1 VKRPRAIDAADLD
14 RRLRAPLDAE
24 PSAPVL
30 HRRDVGKENPQQFAR
45 SATGM
50 ADELGVARLEVEPAG
65 VPQTAPLVPVHG
77 IGRLHSRSVPGPT
90 LFCIRGG
97 SHKGCG
103 KAERRAA
110 TSADDGRD
118 DVRPFPRMSEAP
130 ALAVADVVLRDG
142 STMRLRPPQAED
154 GPALLRFFEDLSDR
168 SLYLRFH
175 GHPHVGEQLVTAV
188 LDPDWT
194 ERGALVGTHEG
205 AIVAL
210 AQYVRLRDR
219 RSAEAAFAVA
229 DAFQGRGVGSRLL
242 EELAAAAS
250 GAGVEEFVAEVMPGN
265 TPMLRVFAD
274 AGFAQTRAVE
284 AGVVEVRLALAPTQA
299 LLVQVDERDHVAVAA
314 SLQRFFDPQTV
325 AVIGASPRRG
335 TIGGELF
342 RNVLRAD
349 FAGAV
354 YPVNRN
360 ADSVAGV
367 RGYSSAREIDADI
380 DLAVVCV
387 PGPAV
392 LAAAEDALGAGVRS
406 LCVISAGFAEVGA
419 EGAERQQQLLELVR
433 SYGGRLIGP
442 NCLGIAVS
450 GPRLNATFGPRA
462 LPPGNVGV
470 SSQSG
475 ALGLALLERAAGR
488 DLGLSAFVSIGN
500 KADVSSNDLLEYW
513 EEDPATDVVLLYL
526 ESFGNPRKFARVARR
541 VAARK
546 PIVALKAGR
555 TSAGAQA
562 ASSHTAALA
571 GSEAAVDALFRQA
584 GVLRVD
590 TLEELLDVTAL
601 LSQQPL
607 PAGRRVGILTNA
619 GGLGILCADACEA
632 AGLELPQL
640 TAATRDALREVLPA
654 EASVLNPVDLLGSAV
669 GRTYEQVVPIVLADE
684 AVDAVIALFVPPV
697 QAGAAEVAEAI
708 ARGLERTTTEKPVL
722 ACIVSEGGLPAA
734 LRGRV
739 AGFGYPESAARALGR
754 AAERAAWLRRPVGR
768 LVEPDVDRAAAA
780 AVASGP
786 ERWLTADE
794 MRALFVAY
802 EIPFVGE
809 RMVESVDGAV
819 QAAEE
824 LGLPAVVKT
833 AVAGAHKTELGG
845 VALDLRELG
854 AVREAAERIG
864 PPLVVQQFV
873 RSGVELLAGV
883 VQDPTFGPLVAFGV
897 GGTLAELVGDTGYAL
912 APVTDIDATELV
924 TTGKAGRLVD
934 GYRGAAPADAAAL
947 IDLVQRLGRLAED
960 VPAIAELD
968 LNPVLATAD
977 GCVAVDA
984 RVRVAPP
991 PERRQT
997 KRW

>member
-1 VKRPRAIDAADLD
+1 
-14 RRLRAPLDAE
+14 
-24 PSAPVL
+24 
-30 HRRDVGKENPQQFAR
+30 
-45 SATGM
+45 
-50 ADELGVARLEVEPAG
+50 
-65 VPQTAPLVPVHG
+65 
-77 IGRLHSRSVPGPT
+77 
-90 LFCIRGG
+90 
-97 SHKGCG
+97 
-103 KAERRAA
+103 
-110 TSADDGRD
+110 
-118 DVRPFPRMSEAP
+118 
-130 ALAVADVVLRDG
+130 
-142 STMRLRPPQAED
+142 MRLRPPQSDD
-154 GPALLRFFEDLSDR
+154 GAALLRFFRELSDR

-175 GHPHVGEQLVTAV
+175 GHPDVGEQLVTSV
-188 LDPDWT
+188 LDPDWS
-194 ERGALVGTHEG
+194 ERGAFVGTHEG

-250 GAGVEEFVAEVMPGN
+250 AAGIEEFVAEVMPGN
-265 TPMLRVFAD
+265 SQMLRVFAD
-274 AGFAQTRAVE
+274 AGFAQTRALQ
-284 AGVVEVRLALAPTQA
+284 AGVVEVRLALAPTQE

-314 SLQRFFDPQTV
+314 SLRRFFDPRTV

-354 YPVNRN
+354 YPVNRG

-367 RGYSSAREIDADI
+367 RGYSSVREIDGDI

-392 LAAAEDALGAGVRS
+392 LPAAADALGAGVRS

-419 EGAERQQQLLELVR
+419 DGAKRQQQLLELVR

-513 EEDPATDVVLLYL
+513 EEDPATDVVVLYL

-541 VAARK
+541 LAARK

-555 TSAGAQA
+555 TSAGAKA

-584 GVLRVD
+584 GVLRVE
-590 TLEELLDVTAL
+590 TLEELLDVAAL

-607 PAGRRVGILTNA
+607 PAGPRVGVLTNA

-640 TAATRDALREVLPA
+640 TPRTQDALRDVLPE
-654 EASVLNPVDLLGSAV
+654 EASVANPIDMLGSAV
-669 GRTYEQVVPIVLADE
+669 GSTYEQVLPLVLADE
-684 AVDAVIALFVPPV
+684 GLDAIIVLFVPPV
-697 QAGAAEVAEAI
+697 QAGATEVAESI
-708 ARGLERTTTEKPVL
+708 AHVLRATTTEKPVCV
-722 ACIVSEGGLPAA
+722 CIVSEGGMPSA
-734 LRGRV
+734 LRGR
-739 AGFGYPESAARALGR
+739 AASFSYPESAARALGR

-768 LVEPDVDRAAAA
+768 VPELDVDRTTAAE
-780 AVASGP
+780 VASGA

-794 MRALFVAY
+794 MRRLFGAYAIPYVA
-802 EIPFVGE
+802 E
-809 RMVESVDGAV
+809 RTVESVDDAV
-819 QAAEE
+819 RAAQE
-824 LGLPAVVKT
+824 LGLPVVVKT

-845 VALDLRELG
+845 VALDLRDLE
-854 AVREAAERIG
+854 AVRSAADRIG

-873 RSGVELLAGV
+873 PTGIELLAGV

-897 GGTLAELVGDTGYAL
+897 GGTLAELVGDTGYVL
-912 APVTDIDATELV
+912 GPVTDIDATELV
-924 TTGKAGRLVD
+924 TTGKAGRLVG

-968 LNPVLATAD
+968 LNPVLATPD
-977 GCVAVDA
+977 GCVTVDA

-991 PERRQT
+991 VAQRPT